1 MKNTMTED
9 PLERIER
16 EEREK
21 KNRNG
26 GLKTA
31 TIILAVAAL
40 ALGGALAWVWSQKSG
55 LVNELEDEKTE
66 LTQQLLNLQ
75 NDFENLNSDY
85 ENINSQ
91 LDTSREQVALLIEK
105 LSKTEAT
112 NRAKIRQYEKEL
124 GTLRSIM
131 RGYIV
136 QIDSL
141 NTLNKQLTADAAAA
155 RREAAESR
163 QANENL
169 TRQVENLSGQVAAG
183 SVVKGRGLH
192 LTAYNS
198 SDRTTDRSSRV
209 TYFVATLTLVQNE
222 LAERGPIR
230 VYVRVKDPNGVI
242 ILNNN
247 STDFTVGGETL
258 TASASREVD
267 YEGDDV
273 EVSIYVKDVGELG
286 KGIYTAEAYTE
297 KSVLGRAEVML
308 R

>member
-1 MKNTMTED
+1 MTED

-26 GLKTA
+26 SLKTA

-40 ALGGALAWVWSQKSG
+40 ALGGALAWIWGQKSS
-55 LVNELEDEKTE
+55 LVNELEGEKAE

-75 NDFENLNSDY
+75 SDFETLNSDY
-85 ENINSQ
+85 ESINSQ

-141 NTLNKQLTADAAAA
+141 NTLNKRLTADAAAA
-155 RREAAESR
+155 RKEAAESR

-183 SVVKGRGLH
+183 SVVKARGLH
-192 LTAYNS
+192 LAAYNS
-198 SDRTTDRSSRV
+198 SDRVTDRSSRV
-209 TYFVATLTLVQNE
+209 TYFVATLSLVANE
-222 LAERGPIR
+222 IAEHGPIR

-242 ILNNN
+242 LLNSA
-247 STDFTVGGETL
+247 STDFTVGGESM

-267 YEGDDV
+267 YEGEDV
-273 EVSIYVKDVGELG
+273 EMSIYIKDMSELG

-297 KSVLGRAEVML
+297 KTFLGRCELML

>member
-1 MKNTMTED
+1 MMTED

-40 ALGGALAWVWSQKSG
+40 ALGGALAWVWGQKSN
-55 LVNELEDEKTE
+55 LVGELEGEKAE

-75 NDFENLNSDY
+75 SDFENLNSDY
-85 ENINSQ
+85 DSINSQ
-91 LDTSREQVALLIEK
+91 LDTSREQVAELIDK

-163 QANENL
+163 QANEDL

-183 SVVKGRGLH
+183 SVVKARGLH

-198 SDRTTDRSSRV
+198 SDRATDRSSRV
-209 TYFVATLTLVQNE
+209 TYFVSTLTLVENSI
-222 LAERGPIR
+222 AERGPIR
-230 VYVRVKDPNGVI
+230 VYVRIKDPNGVI
-242 ILNNN
+242 LLNNA

-267 YEGDDV
+267 YEGQDV
-273 EVSIYVKDVGELG
+273 ELSIYVKDVGELG

-297 KSVLGRAEVML
+297 KTFLGRAEVML

>member
-1 MKNTMTED
+1 MTED

-40 ALGGALAWVWSQKSG
+40 ALAGCLAWVWSQKSG

-66 LTQQLLNLQ
+66 LQQQLLNLQ
-75 NDFENLNSDY
+75 SDFENLNSDY

-91 LDTSREQVALLIEK
+91 LDTSREQVAELIDK

-136 QIDSL
+136 TIDSL
-141 NTLNKQLTADAAAA
+141 NTLNKTITEKYNAAQ
-155 RREAAESR
+155 REVAESR

-169 TRQVENLSGQVAAG
+169 TKQVENLSGQVAAG
-183 SVVKGRGLH
+183 SVVKGRGVQLV
-192 LTAYNS
+192 AYNS
-198 SDRTTDRSSRV
+198 SDRPTDRSSRV
-209 TYFVATLTLVQNE
+209 TYFVASLVLAQNE

-230 VYVRVKDPNGVI
+230 VYVRVKDPNGV
-242 ILNNN
+242 LLMNNS
-247 STDFTVGGETL
+247 STDFTSGGETM

-273 EVSIYVKDVGELG
+273 EVSIYVKDMSELG
-286 KGIYTAEAYTE
+286 KGIYTVEAYTE
-297 KSVLGRAEVML
+297 KSFLGRAEVML

>member
-1 MKNTMTED
+1 MTED

-26 GLKTA
+26 SLKTA

-40 ALGGALAWVWSQKSG
+40 ALGGALAWIWSQKSS
-55 LVNELEDEKTE
+55 LVNELEGEKAE

-75 NDFENLNSDY
+75 SDFENLNSDY

-91 LDTSREQVALLIEK
+91 LDTSREQVALLIDK

-141 NTLNKQLTADAAAA
+141 NTLNKKLTADAAAA
-155 RREAAESR
+155 RQEAAESR
-163 QANENL
+163 RANENL

-183 SVVKGRGLH
+183 AVIKARGLH
-192 LTAYNS
+192 VNAYNG
-198 SDRTTDRSSRV
+198 SDKVTDRSSRV
-209 TYFVATLTLVQNE
+209 TYLVATLSLVENE
-222 LAERGPIR
+222 IAERGPVR
-230 VYVRVKDPNGVI
+230 VYVRVTDPNGNV
-242 ILNNN
+242 LQNAS
-247 STDFTVGGETL
+247 STTATIGGTPVA
-258 TASASREVD
+258 TSASREVD
-267 YEGDDV
+267 YEGQEV
-273 EVSIYVKDVGELG
+273 EMSIYVKDVGEFV
-286 KGIYTAEAYTE
+286 KGIYTVEAYT
-297 KSVLGRAEVML
+297 VNGQVGRAELML

>member
-1 MKNTMTED
+1 MMTED

-26 GLKTA
+26 SLKTA

-40 ALGGALAWVWSQKSG
+40 ALGGALAWIWGQKSS
-55 LVNELEDEKTE
+55 LVNELEGEKAE

-75 NDFENLNSDY
+75 SDFETLNSDY
-85 ENINSQ
+85 ESINSQ
-91 LDTSREQVALLIEK
+91 LDTSREQVALLIDK

-183 SVVKGRGLH
+183 SVVKARGLH
-192 LTAYNS
+192 LAAYNS
-198 SDRTTDRSSRV
+198 SDRVTDRSSRV
-209 TYFVATLTLVQNE
+209 TYFVATLSLVANE
-222 LAERGPIR
+222 IAEHGPIR

-242 ILNNN
+242 LLNNA
-247 STDFTVGGETL
+247 STDFTVGGESM

-267 YEGDDV
+267 YEGEDV
-273 EVSIYVKDVGELG
+273 EMSIYIKDMSELG

-297 KSVLGRAEVML
+297 KTFLGRSELML

>member
-1 MKNTMTED
+1 MAED

-21 KNRNG
+21 KNRNT

-31 TIILAVAAL
+31 TIVLAAAAAL
-40 ALGGALAWVWSQKSG
+40 LAGALGYITTQKNG
-55 LVNELEDEKTE
+55 LVRELEAEKADLTE
-66 LTQQLLNLQ
+66 QMVALQ
-75 NDFENLNSDY
+75 NDFANLSSDY
-85 ENINSQ
+85 ETINSQ
-91 LDTSREQVALLIEK
+91 LDTSREQVALLIDK
-105 LSKTEAT
+105 LQKTEAT

-169 TRQVENLSGQVAAG
+169 SRQVESLSGQVAAG
-183 SVVKGRGLH
+183 SVVKARGISLV
-192 LTAYNS
+192 AYNG
-198 SDRTTDRSSRV
+198 SDRPTDRSSRV
-209 TYFVATLTLVQNE
+209 TYFVTSLTLVENSI
-222 LAERGPIR
+222 AETGPVR

-242 ILNNN
+242 LLNNS

-267 YEGDDV
+267 YEGQDV
-273 EVSIYVKDVGELG
+273 EMSIYVKDVGELG
-286 KGIYTAEAYTE
+286 KGIYTVEAYTE
-297 KSVLGRAEVML
+297 KTFLGRAEVML

>member
-1 MKNTMTED
+1 MTED

-26 GLKTA
+26 GLRTA

-55 LVNELEDEKTE
+55 LVSELEDEKTE

-91 LDTSREQVALLIEK
+91 LDTSREQVALLIDK

-163 QANENL
+163 QANETL
-169 TRQVENLSGQVAAG
+169 TKQVENLSGQVAAG

-192 LTAYNS
+192 LVAYNS
-198 SDRTTDRSSRV
+198 SDRSTDRSSRV
-209 TYFVATLTLVQNE
+209 TYFIATLTLAQNE
-222 LAERGPIR
+222 LASRGPVR

-242 ILNNN
+242 LLNNN
-247 STDFTVGGETL
+247 STDFTVGGETM

-267 YEGDDV
+267 FEGDDL
-273 EVSIYVKDVGELG
+273 EVSIYVKDMSELG
-286 KGIYTAEAYTE
+286 KGIYTVEAYTE
-297 KSVLGRAEVML
+297 KASLGRAELML

>member
-1 MKNTMTED
+1 MTED

-26 GLKTA
+26 SLKTA
-31 TIILAVAAL
+31 TIVLAVAAL
-40 ALGGALAWVWSQKSG
+40 ALGGALAWIWSQKSS
-55 LVNELEDEKTE
+55 LVNELEGEKQE

-75 NDFENLNSDY
+75 TDFETLNSDY
-85 ENINSQ
+85 ESINSQ
-91 LDTSREQVALLIEK
+91 LDTSREQVALLIDK

-155 RREAAESR
+155 RKEAAESR

-183 SVVKGRGLH
+183 SVVKARGLH
-192 LTAYNS
+192 LAAYNS
-198 SDRTTDRSSRV
+198 SDRVTDRSSRV
-209 TYFVATLTLVQNE
+209 TYFVATLSLVANE
-222 LAERGPIR
+222 IAEHGPIR

-242 ILNNN
+242 LLNNA
-247 STDFTVGGETL
+247 STDFTVGGESM

-267 YEGDDV
+267 YEGEDV
-273 EVSIYVKDVGELG
+273 EMSIYIKDMSELG

-297 KSVLGRAEVML
+297 KTFLGRCELML

>member
-1 MKNTMTED
+1 MTED

-40 ALGGALAWVWSQKSG
+40 ALGGALAWIWGQKSS
-55 LVNELEDEKTE
+55 LVTELEGEKAE

-91 LDTSREQVALLIEK
+91 LDTSREQVALLIDK

-141 NTLNKQLTADAAAA
+141 NTLNKRLTADAAAA
-155 RREAAESR
+155 RKEAAESR
-163 QANENL
+163 QANETL
-169 TRQVENLSGQVAAG
+169 TRQVESLSGQVAAG
-183 SVVKGRGLH
+183 SVVKARGLR
-192 LTAYNS
+192 LDAYNG
-198 SDRTTDRSSRV
+198 SDRVTDRSSRV
-209 TYFVATLTLVQNE
+209 TYFVATLSLVENE
-222 LAERGPIR
+222 IAERGPIR
-230 VYVRVKDPNGVI
+230 VYVRVKDPNGI
-242 ILNNN
+242 ILLNNA

-258 TASASREVD
+258 SASASREVD
-267 YEGDDV
+267 YEGQDV
-273 EVSIYVKDVGELG
+273 ELSIYVKDVGELG
-286 KGIYTAEAYTE
+286 KGIYTVEAYTE
-297 KSVLGRAEVML
+297 KTFLGRSELML

>member
-1 MKNTMTED
+1 MMTED

-40 ALGGALAWVWSQKSG
+40 ALGGALAWVWGQKSN
-55 LVNELEDEKTE
+55 LVGELEGEKAE

-75 NDFENLNSDY
+75 SDFENLNSDY
-85 ENINSQ
+85 DSINSQ
-91 LDTSREQVALLIEK
+91 LDTSREQVAELIDK

-155 RREAAESR
+155 RKEAAESR

-183 SVVKGRGLH
+183 SVVKARGLH

-198 SDRTTDRSSRV
+198 SDRATDRSSRV
-209 TYFVATLTLVQNE
+209 TYFVSTLTLVENSI
-222 LAERGPIR
+222 AERGPIR
-230 VYVRVKDPNGVI
+230 VYVRIKDPNGVI
-242 ILNNN
+242 LLNNS

-267 YEGDDV
+267 YEGQDV
-273 EVSIYVKDVGELG
+273 ELSIYVKDVGELG

-297 KSVLGRAEVML
+297 KTFLGRAEVML

>member
-1 MKNTMTED
+1 MTED

-40 ALGGALAWVWSQKSG
+40 ALAGALAWIWGQKSH
-55 LVNELEDEKTE
+55 LVNELEGEKAE

-75 NDFENLNSDY
+75 NDFEGLSSEY
-85 ENINSQ
+85 ESINSQ
-91 LDTSREQVALLIEK
+91 LDTSREQVALLIDK

-183 SVVKGRGLH
+183 SVIKARGLH
-192 LTAYNS
+192 LAAYNS
-198 SDRTTDRSSRV
+198 SDRVTDRSSRV
-209 TYFVATLTLVQNE
+209 TYFVTTLSLVENQI
-222 LAERGPIR
+222 AERGPIR
-230 VYVRVKDPNGVI
+230 VYVRVKDPNGI
-242 ILNNN
+242 ILLNSS
-247 STDFTVGGETL
+247 STDFTVGGETM

-267 YEGDDV
+267 YEGEDV
-273 EVSIYVKDVGELG
+273 ELSIYVKDMSDLG
-286 KGIYTAEAYTE
+286 KGIYTVEAYTE
-297 KSVLGRAEVML
+297 KSFLGRSELML

>member
-1 MKNTMTED
+1 MTED

-31 TIILAVAAL
+31 TIALAVAAL

-91 LDTSREQVALLIEK
+91 LDTSREQVALLIDK

-163 QANENL
+163 QANETL
-169 TRQVENLSGQVAAG
+169 TKQVENLSGQVAAG
-183 SVVKGRGLH
+183 SVVKARGLH
-192 LTAYNS
+192 LEAYNG
-198 SDRTTDRSSRV
+198 SDRATDRSSRV
-209 TYFVATLTLVQNE
+209 TYFVATLTLAQNE

-242 ILNNN
+242 LLNNN
-247 STDFTVGGETL
+247 STDFTVGGETM

-267 YEGDDV
+267 FEGDDL
-273 EVSIYVKDVGELG
+273 EVSIYVKDMSELG
-286 KGIYTAEAYTE
+286 KGIYTVEAYTE
-297 KSVLGRAEVML
+297 KASLGRAELML

>member
-1 MKNTMTED
+1 MTED

-31 TIILAVAAL
+31 TIILAAL
-40 ALGGALAWVWSQKSG
+40 ALALAAGLAVTWNQKSG
-55 LVNELEDEKTE
+55 LVNELEDEKAE

-85 ENINSQ
+85 ESINSQ
-91 LDTSREQVALLIEK
+91 LDTSREQVALLIDQ

-155 RREAAESR
+155 RKEAAESR
-163 QANENL
+163 QANETL
-169 TRQVENLSGQVAAG
+169 TKQVENLSGQVAAG

-198 SDRTTDRSSRV
+198 SDRATDRSSRV
-209 TYFVATLTLVQNE
+209 TYFVATLSLVENE
-222 LAERGPIR
+222 IAERGPIR
-230 VYVRVKDPNGVI
+230 VYVRVKDPNGI
-242 ILNNN
+242 ILLNNS
-247 STDFTVGGETL
+247 STDFTSGGETM

-267 YEGDDV
+267 YEGQDV
-273 EVSIYVKDVGELG
+273 ELSIYVKDMSDLG
-286 KGIYTAEAYTE
+286 KGIYTVEAYTA
-297 KSVLGRAEVML
+297 KAFLGRSELML

>member
-1 MKNTMTED
+1 MTED

-26 GLKTA
+26 SLKTA

-40 ALGGALAWVWSQKSG
+40 ALGGALAWIWSQKSS
-55 LVNELEDEKTE
+55 LVNELEGEKAE

-75 NDFENLNSDY
+75 SDFETLNSDY
-85 ENINSQ
+85 ESINSQ
-91 LDTSREQVALLIEK
+91 LDTSREQVALLIDK

-141 NTLNKQLTADAAAA
+141 NTLNKRLTADAAAA
-155 RREAAESR
+155 RKEAAQSR

-183 SVVKGRGLH
+183 SVVKARGLR
-192 LTAYNS
+192 LEAYNG
-198 SDRTTDRSSRV
+198 SDRVTDRSSRV
-209 TYFVATLTLVQNE
+209 TYFVATLSLVSNE
-222 LAERGPIR
+222 IAEHGPIR
-230 VYVRVKDPNGVI
+230 VYVRVKDPNGNVI
-242 ILNNN
+242 VNGS

-267 YEGDDV
+267 YEGQDV
-273 EVSIYVKDVGELG
+273 EMSIYIKDVGELG
-286 KGIYTAEAYTE
+286 KGIYTAEAYTT
-297 KSVLGRAEVML
+297 KTTLGHCELML